1 MKQYVGLDVSQKETS
16 VCVVSE
22 TGQVIFEGKA
32 KSDPGALT
40 ALLRKRAPRA
50 ERIGFETG
58 AMASWLW
65 HELRRVDLPVVCID
79 ARHAH
84 AALSVRMNKSD
95 QNDARGLA
103 ELVRVGWYRE
113 VKVKS
118 EESQRIRAILVA
130 RSRLVAIRRDI
141 ENQVRSLIKEYG
153 LLFPR
158 AIGQQFR
165 NQVSELLGEDHQ
177 LLGVIAPLLSI
188 HEHICEQQSKFDDDV
203 RRLAKSDETTRRL
216 MTVPGVGV
224 VTALTFRHTIDDPSR
239 FQSASTV
246 GAYLGLTPRRNQ
258 SGETDT
264 NGKISRWGDGL
275 LRSYLFE
282 AATVLLYRTKKWS
295 SLKAWGMKLAKRIG
309 MKKAKVAI
317 ARKIAVI
324 LHCIWVDGT
333 SFEWGQQRRRD
344 RNFSSVR
351 PDLPGRRCP
360 AGTMVVATSF
370 NRLAAA
376 LPHSAGNVEALDPDI
391 IMRRLATSER
401 TMTPAKASTLSC

>member
-16 VCVVSE
+16 VCVVDQQ
-22 TGQVIFEGKA
+22 GRLMFEGKV
-32 KSDPGALT
+32 KSTPGALMH
-40 ALLRKRAPRA
+40 LIHSRAPQA

-113 VKVKS
+113 IKVKS
-118 EESQRIRAILVA
+118 EESQKVRAILVA
-130 RSRLVAIRRDI
+130 RFRLVSMRRDI
-141 ENQVRSLIKEYG
+141 ENQVRSLIKECG

-165 NQVSELLGEDHQ
+165 DHVSELLGEDHQ
-177 LLGVIAPLLSI
+177 LFSVIAPLLSI
-188 HEHICEQQSKFDDDV
+188 HEHICQQQSKFDDEV

-239 FQSASTV
+239 FRSASTV
-246 GAYLGLTPRRNQ
+246 GAYLGLTPRRSQ
-258 SGETDT
+258 SGETD
-264 NGKISRWGDGL
+264 
-275 LRSYLFE
+275 
-282 AATVLLYRTKKWS
+282 
-295 SLKAWGMKLAKRIG
+295 
-309 MKKAKVAI
+309 
-317 ARKIAVI
+317 
-324 LHCIWVDGT
+324 
-333 SFEWGQQRRRD
+333 
-344 RNFSSVR
+344 
-351 PDLPGRRCP
+351 
-360 AGTMVVATSF
+360 
-370 NRLAAA
+370 
-376 LPHSAGNVEALDPDI
+376 
-391 IMRRLATSER
+391 
-401 TMTPAKASTLSC
+401 

>member
-1 MKQYVGLDVSQKETS
+1 

-32 KSDPGALT
+32 KSDRGVLT
-40 ALLRKRAPRA
+40 GLLHKHAPRA

-118 EESQRIRAILVA
+118 EESQRIRSMLIA
-130 RSRLVAIRRDI
+130 RSRLVGIRRDI
-141 ENQVRSLIKEYG
+141 ENQVRSMIKEYG
-153 LLFPR
+153 LLFRR
-158 AIGQQFR
+158 AIGLQFR
-165 NQVSELLGEDHQ
+165 KHVTELLGEGHQ
-177 LLGVIAPLLSI
+177 LRAVIEPLLLI
-188 HEHICEQQSKFDDDV
+188 HEQVCKQQSKFDDEV
-203 RRLAKSDETTRRL
+203 RRLAKSDETTCRL

-239 FQSASTV
+239 FHSASSV
-246 GAYLGLTPRRNQ
+246 GAYLGLTPRRKQ

-264 NGKISRWGDGL
+264 SGRISRWGDGL
-275 LRSYLFE
+275 MRAYLFE
-282 AATVLLYRTKKWS
+282 AATALLYKE
-295 SLKAWGMKLAKRIG
+295 M
-309 MKKAKVAI
+309 
-317 ARKIAVI
+317 VI
-324 LHCIWVDGT
+324 PQGVGDETCETDWNEKGEGGH
-333 SFEWGQQRRRD
+333 R
-344 RNFSSVR
+344 
-351 PDLPGRRCP
+351 
-360 AGTMVVATSF
+360 A
-370 NRLAAA
+370 
-376 LPHSAGNVEALDPDI
+376 
-391 IMRRLATSER
+391 
-401 TMTPAKASTLSC
+401 

>member
-16 VCVVSE
+16 VCVVDE
-22 TGQVIFEGKA
+22 VGQVLFQGKA
-32 KSDPGALT
+32 KSDPGALA
-40 ALLRKRAPRA
+40 ALLRKRAPQA

-118 EESQRIRAILVA
+118 EESQKIRAILVA
-130 RSRLVAIRRDI
+130 RSRLVSMRRDI

-158 AIGQQFR
+158 AIGLQFR
-165 NQVSELLGEDHQ
+165 NQVRVLLVNDH
-177 LLGVIAPLLSI
+177 PLLSVISPLLLI
-188 HEHICEQQSKFDDDV
+188 HEHICQQQNKFDEEV
-203 RRLAKSDETTRRL
+203 RRLAKADETTRRL
-216 MTVPGVGV
+216 VTVPGVGV
-224 VTALTFRHTIDDPSR
+224 VTALTFRHTIDDLSR
-239 FQSASTV
+239 FGSASSV

-258 SGETDT
+258 SGETDI
-264 NGKISRWGDGL
+264 NGKISRWGDRL
-275 LRSYLFE
+275 LRTYLFE

-295 SLKAWGMKLAKRIG
+295 PLKAWGMKLAKRIG
-309 MKKAKVAI
+309 MRKAKVAI
-317 ARKIAVI
+317 ARKIAVV

-333 SFEWGQQRRRD
+333 SFDWG
-344 RNFSSVR
+344 
-351 PDLPGRRCP
+351 
-360 AGTMVVATSF
+360 VVK
-370 NRLAAA
+370 
-376 LPHSAGNVEALDPDI
+376 EA
-391 IMRRLATSER
+391 
-401 TMTPAKASTLSC
+401 

>member
-16 VCVVSE
+16 VCVVNE
-22 TGQVIFEGKA
+22 AGQIAFEGKA
-32 KSDPGALT
+32 KSDPNALT
-40 ALLRKRAPRA
+40 ELLRKRAPYA

-58 AMASWLW
+58 AMSSWLW

-103 ELVRVGWYRE
+103 ELVRIGWYRE

-118 EESQRIRAILVA
+118 EESQKIRAILVA
-130 RSRLVAIRRDI
+130 RSRLVSIRRDI
-141 ENQVRSLIKEYG
+141 ENQVRSMIKEYG

-158 AIGQQFR
+158 AIALPFR
-165 NQVSELLGEDHQ
+165 RKVIELLGGEHQ
-177 LLGVIAPLLSI
+177 LSAVIEPLLAV
-188 HEHICEQQSKFDDDV
+188 HEQVCQQQGKLDNQV
-203 RRLAKSDETTRRL
+203 RQLAKSDETTRRL

-239 FQSASTV
+239 FRSASTV
-246 GAYLGLTPRRNQ
+246 GAYLGLTPRRHQ

-264 NGKISRWGDGL
+264 NGKISRWGDRL
-275 LRSYLFE
+275 LRTYLYE
-282 AATVLLYRTKKWS
+282 AATVLLYRTKKWC

-333 SFEWGQQRRRD
+333 SFDWEQTK
-344 RNFSSVR
+344 
-351 PDLPGRRCP
+351 P
-360 AGTMVVATSF
+360 A
-370 NRLAAA
+370 
-376 LPHSAGNVEALDPDI
+376 
-391 IMRRLATSER
+391 
-401 TMTPAKASTLSC
+401 